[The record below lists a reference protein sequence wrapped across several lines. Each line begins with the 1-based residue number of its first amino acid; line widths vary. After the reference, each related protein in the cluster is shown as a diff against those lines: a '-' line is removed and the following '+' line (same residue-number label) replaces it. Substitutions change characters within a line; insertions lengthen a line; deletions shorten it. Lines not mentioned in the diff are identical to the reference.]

1 MSDRAEVALAIKIE
15 AYKETVTQEVKKC
28 LAGCDAV
35 YKVDDIY
42 LFYWEST
49 KWHPFF
55 ENVRTINSYLEECLE
70 ECLDDEEYALKVLW
84 PQIEED
90 CEDDRGNPSCF
101 DIYVKYEI
109 ELPSER
115 IQLDS
120 EEFFSSNAVKFISNI
135 T

>member
-15 AYKETVTQEVKKC
+15 AYKETVTQEVKKF

-35 YKVDDIY
+35 YRVDDSY
-42 LFYWEST
+42 LFYWESI

-55 ENVRTINSYLEECLE
+55 EDTRTINSYLGECLK
-70 ECLDDEEYALKVLW
+70 DEEYALKVLW
-84 PQIEED
+84 PQREED
-90 CEDDRGNPSCF
+90 CEDDRGSDPICF

-109 ELPSER
+109 GLPYER
-115 IQLDS
+115 IQLDR